1 MRRTILFPEVKLSFG
16 VSRGL
21 NLFLLFLLF
30 GVSVCLPTSA
40 SAVNLNETFM
50 NSTAPGWNLVG
61 TAVLTSG
68 GVDPAGAGWLRLTS
82 NAGNQAGSAIYNT
95 AFSSTAGVQ
104 VIFTYATY
112 GWDVTTAPGDGISF
126 YLIDGATAVP
136 TVGSYGGPL
145 GYSKKTTAPT
155 GNGVTNGY
163 LGIGLD
169 EYGNFGTSQSGDC
182 SYVPC
187 SLGLS
192 GVTIRGS
199 GNLFDP
205 GFNYYTQAAATI
217 GTTDRAGAKK
227 VRITITPAP
236 TVNVTVEIDSGSG
249 FVTVINNFNISGIA
263 GQAAIPATFKMGFAA
278 GTGWATDYHE
288 IRGFTTTNADPTSGN
303 PVPTLN
309 GWMLA
314 ALACLLAVAGSVAA
328 RGWWQ

>member
-1 MRRTILFPEVKLSFG
+1 MMRSAILSRTCDALALALTV
-16 VSRGL
+16 GL
-21 NLFLLFLLF
+21 A
-30 GVSVCLPTSA
+30 TSA
-40 SAVNLNETFM
+40 SAVGISQTFR

-68 GVDPAGAGWLRLTS
+68 GVDPAGVGWLRLTS
-82 NAGNQAGSAIYNT
+82 NAGNQAGTAIYNT
-95 AFSSTAGVQ
+95 PFSSTAGVQ

-112 GWDVTTAPGDGISF
+112 GGSGADGISF

-145 GYSKKTTAPT
+145 GYSKKMNLPT

-169 EYGNFGTSQSGDC
+169 EYGNFGTWESGDC

-187 SLGLS
+187 SSGLA

-199 GNLFDP
+199 GSLFLP

-217 GTTDRAGAKK
+217 PTGSRAGAKR

-236 TVNVTVEIDSGSG
+236 TVNVTVEMDSGSG

-263 GQAAIPATFKMGFAA
+263 GQAAIPATFKMGLA
-278 GTGWATDYHE
+278 GSTGDSTDFHE
-288 IRGFTTTNADPTSGN
+288 IRDFTTTNADPTSGGEA
-303 PVPTLN
+303 VPTLN

-314 ALACLLAVAGSVAA
+314 ALACLLGVAGAA
-328 RGWWQ
+328 TMHGHRS